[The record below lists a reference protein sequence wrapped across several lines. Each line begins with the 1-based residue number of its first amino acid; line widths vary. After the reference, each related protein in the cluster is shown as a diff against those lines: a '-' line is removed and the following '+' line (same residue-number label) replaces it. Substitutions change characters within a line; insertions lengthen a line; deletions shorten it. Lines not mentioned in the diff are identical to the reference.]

1 MIDVQQTRPVDRFE
15 FAQFLAGVVAVVH
28 PPQIRTWPGCERHT
42 GTVCQHVTDGGAL
55 LAVSGVVGQV
65 VADPVVKS
73 ERPSFDEHVDHRRAD
88 RLGRRVHTER
98 GSGGDR
104 NLLGANRIGGS
115 VAPAVPDRAVEHH
128 SPVVTQTQLDR
139 GLHPGPVPM
148 PRCVPDLFDRDR
160 VECAGFLVADV
171 GDGLEVGRHADAA
184 WLHRTQSGPTSSTQL
199 PSGSATNI
207 QPIPG
212 TGANSASG
220 CANVYP
226 AASTCRATS
235 VAFATTRVK

>member
-1 MIDVQQTRPVDRFE
+1 MHQTGPVDRFE
-15 FAQFLAGVVAVVH
+15 FAQFPAGVVAVVH
-28 PPQIRTWPGCERHT
+28 PPQIRTRSGRERHT
-42 GTVCQHVTDGGAL
+42 GTVCQHVAEGGAF
-55 LAVSGVVGQV
+55 LAVSGVFGQV
-65 VADPVVKS
+65 VADPIVEGEGS
-73 ERPSFDEHVDHRRAD
+73 SFDEHVDHRCAD
-88 RLGRRVHTER
+88 GLGRRVHTER

-104 NLLGANRIGGS
+104 NLLGVIRIGGP
-115 VAPAVPDRAVEHH
+115 VAPAVPDRPVEHH
-128 SPVVTQTQLDR
+128 GAVVTQANLDR
-139 GLHPGPVPM
+139 GLHPSPVPM
-148 PRCVPDLFDRDR
+148 PRRVPDLFDRCGIEG
-160 VECAGFLVADV
+160 VGFLVADV
-171 GDGLEVGRHADAA
+171 GDGLEIGRHADAA

-220 CANVYP
+220 CAKVYP